1 MLTNETFSI
10 TFSEFIPD
18 SLGTLNQEATR
29 SCSYKDDTY
38 SRATMCCGCD
48 K

>member
-18 SLGTLNQEATR
+18 SLGSLGMEAER
-29 SCSYKDDTY
+29 SSNYFADNY
-38 SRATMCCGCD
+38 SRKTMCCGCD